1 MTDVEQPELERKE
14 LERQKMES
22 EIVAEK
28 LYWGKK
34 LLYAAWVVEII
45 AAFIGLMIAWSMG
58 IQTYEVYTADG
69 QDFPIGKTFD
79 LFLAALPFIMV
90 ASVEL
95 LKIPFSYLIYINTN
109 KKVKRVFSVVLVLVT
124 LITFETLSLGF
135 ERQYANMTTEV
146 DIPRD
151 KLAVID
157 NLIESKKKRLE
168 EKELF
173 SIDSINREVEG
184 RRLEIENSFNDEIIN
199 LDNRKRDYEASK
211 DSDLIKQKTFLEQ
224 DREAQIKARN
234 AHIEELVRAQKEQ
247 SKEEKADLREQ
258 KKENSR
264 QIRIL
269 TEEKKDLEKNIID
282 KNKSLGLLSFLGGN
296 PDIVKWQARINNINN
311 QIDRMRAQNVTMI
324 ASSSKNLRV
333 ETDQIRDEYSAKLDK
348 INQKISGINKK
359 LARNT
364 QFKSEIENIVML
376 KQNRQKKYSKEKA
389 EIDDYMAI
397 EIDKLQLKDSEID
410 AIKLEIG
417 PLEDEKIELEN
428 QVYSAYSGTQIYR
441 LARTI
446 YGVERGKLISEER
459 IALVAKVWFGSLAA
473 IVSSMGIFLAFGA
486 FILKHPVDELQKLD
500 RHHHRGGS
508 IKRSF
513 RLMLR
518 ALRKRFKEPKIV
530 IKIKEVEVPKEVI
543 KEVPVDKV
551 VFKEIPVEIVKK
563 QVIHVPIYTND
574 PDLIKFGTTKVKD
587 IMDDE

>member
-247 SKEEKADLREQ
+247 SKEERADLREQ

-282 KNKSLGLLSFLGGN
+282 KNKSLGLFSFLGGN
-296 PDIVKWQARINNINN
+296 PDIVKWSARIKNINN

-364 QFKSEIENIVML
+364 QFKSEIENIVIL

-389 EIDDYMAI
+389 EIAGYMAK

>member
-22 EIVAEK
+22 EIAAEK

-34 LLYAAWVVEII
+34 LLYAAWFVEII

-109 KKVKRVFSVVLVLVT
+109 KKVKRVFAVVLVLVT

-135 ERQYANMTTEV
+135 ERQYSNMTTEV

-157 NLIESKKKRLE
+157 NLIESKKKRLG

-173 SIDSINREVEG
+173 TIDSINREVEG

-199 LDNRKRDYEASK
+199 LDNRKRDYEVSK

-247 SKEEKADLREQ
+247 SKEEKTDLREQ

-269 TEEKKDLEKNIID
+269 TGEKKDLEKNIID
-282 KNKSLGLLSFLGGN
+282 KDKSLGILSFLGGN

-324 ASSSKNLRV
+324 PSSSKNLRV

-500 RHHHRGGS
+500 RHHHRGS
-508 IKRSF
+508 PIKRSL

-530 IKIKEVEVPKEVI
+530 TKIKEVEVPKEVI

-551 VFKEIPVEIVKK
+551 VFRDIPVEVVKK

>member
-1 MTDVEQPELERKE
+1 MTGVEQQEL
-14 LERQKMES
+14 ES
-22 EIVAEK
+22 EIAVEK

-34 LLYAAWVVEII
+34 LLYAAWIVEII

-79 LFLAALPFIMV
+79 LFLAALPFLMV

-95 LKIPFSYLIYINTN
+95 LKIPFSYLIYINKN
-109 KKVKRVFSVVLVLVT
+109 KKVKRTFSVVLVLVT

-135 ERQYANMTTEV
+135 ERQYANMTAEV

-151 KLAVID
+151 KLAVVD
-157 NLIESKKKRLE
+157 NKILSKKKRLE
-168 EKELF
+168 EKKLF
-173 SIDSINREVEG
+173 TIDSINREVEG
-184 RRLEIENSFNDEIIN
+184 RRQEIERSFNDEIIN
-199 LDNRKRDYEASK
+199 LDNRKRDYESSK
-211 DSDLIKQKTFLEQ
+211 DSDVIKQKIFLEQ
-224 DREAQIKARN
+224 DREALIKARDDQ
-234 AHIEELVRAQKEQ
+234 IEGLVRAQKEQ
-247 SKEEKADLREQ
+247 SKEERIDLREQ
-258 KKENSR
+258 KKENTQ
-264 QIRIL
+264 QIRL
-269 TEEKKDLEKNIID
+269 LSKEKTDLEKNIID
-282 KNKSLGLLSFLGGN
+282 KDKSLGILAIFGGSS
-296 PDIVKWQARINNINN
+296 DIIKWEARIKNINN
-311 QIDRMRAQNVTMI
+311 QIDRLRAQNTTMI
-324 ASSSKNLRV
+324 ASSGKNLRV
-333 ETDQIRDEYSAKLDK
+333 ESDQIRNEYSVKIDK

-359 LARNT
+359 LVRNT
-364 QFKSEIENIVML
+364 QFKFEIQNIEIL
-376 KQNRQKKYSKEKA
+376 KQNRQKQYSEEKA
-389 EIDDYMAI
+389 EIDDYMVK
-397 EIDKLQLKDSEID
+397 EKDKLQLKGSEID
-410 AIKLEIG
+410 AIKSEIG
-417 PLEDEKIELEN
+417 PLEDEKVELEN

-446 YGVERGKLISEER
+446 YGVERGRLISEER

-486 FILKHPVDELQKLD
+486 FILKHPAIELQKLD
-500 RHHHRGGS
+500 RHHHRGS
-508 IKRSF
+508 PIKRSF

-530 IKIKEVEVPKEVI
+530 TKIKEVEVPKEVI

-551 VFKEIPVEIVKK
+551 VFRDIPVEVVKK